1 MVDCSFSFYLYCLQH
16 IDCGLGLERL
26 VSVIQDKRSNYDTDM
41 FGPLFSAI
49 QAGTGARPYQGRVGS
64 EDADGVDMVR
74 LETGFFF

>member
-1 MVDCSFSFYLYCLQH
+1 M
-16 IDCGLGLERL
+16 
-26 VSVIQDKRSNYDTDM
+26 SVIQDKRSNYDTDM

-74 LETGFFF
+74 LESVSFF